1 MKRAARTFCTV
12 LYVRGR
18 GLRLRSRREK
28 NVEHKK
34 IERTRKTTTQLF
46 SMLVRNTCYRYD
58 DVLVFSSHLI
68 SSHLLPVLP
77 SSFFLCVLLIVVY
90 CGLTLRRRRR
100 RRRHLTSHRRVVV
113 LHRRLTCSVLAIPFI
128 FYSPFYSPH
137 PISSRLTSFLIFFFL
152 TFIGCWLVV
161 VRHLI
166 VCFSLS
172 VIHSSFSLF
181 LFLISRI
188 TY

>member
-1 MKRAARTFCTV
+1 MSNIKRSSA
-12 LYVRGR
+12 RGR
-18 GLRLRSRREK
+18 QQH
-28 NVEHKK
+28 N
-34 IERTRKTTTQLF
+34 F
-46 SMLVRNTCYRYD
+46 SLCWLGMLVTGTMM
-58 DVLVFSSHLI
+58 LLSSLLISSHLI
-68 SSHLLPVLP
+68 SPP
-77 SSFFLCVLLIVVY
+77 ACSSFFFLPVCPVDCCVLWSN
-90 CGLTLRRRRR
+90 TASSSSSSSS
-100 RRRHLTSHRRVVV
+100 HLTSHRRVVV